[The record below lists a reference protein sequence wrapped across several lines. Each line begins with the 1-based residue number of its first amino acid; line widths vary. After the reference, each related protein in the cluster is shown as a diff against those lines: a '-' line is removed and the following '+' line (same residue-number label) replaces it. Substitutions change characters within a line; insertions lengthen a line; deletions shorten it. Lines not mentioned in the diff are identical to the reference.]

1 LFWFIIVD
9 NLNQLTPHVTEF
21 EGMLPINLTRSL
33 LVLIVMAFFATAFYA
48 QETRAYFFD
57 DPAAFAKASA
67 NVSTIDFEAYAP
79 KRGFGKYRPDT
90 GMNVAG
96 IGFKAYGGGRFGA
109 GTIYVPS
116 RDYIALN
123 PGLTM
128 LDGAHV
134 AWSPPNQPGN
144 AYLELRFPAGVK
156 SWGADLWTMQPVASP
171 LEITVV
177 TQDGRSHTATVTT
190 KRRPER
196 TFAGVVS
203 EVEIASLRF
212 TLAKGQSGLM
222 LDNLAFGAKADGVDL
237 AALSTVRAERP
248 DEQAGGRRLPNPSDL
263 PFEPLRP
270 GQTRIERDGSPP
282 PTDPP
287 AASKRSGTTPASSGA
302 AFTSSGSIFYVRD
315 GKEIRAMSSDGKNDR
330 RFWTHE
336 GALPGAGIN
345 ELAWSPDG
353 GELAFS
359 SGHDSVASYYHA
371 DIYAIKPDGTSFR
384 RITNTPD
391 RKDYGKYG
399 KGTVTV
405 TVRNEQPIYRT
416 SRASQGIFIVYV
428 VGADMPQPITLPP
441 GSSRTLT
448 FRNVADFGDH
458 AQAVVAINA
467 ATRWIIPGTDV
478 QAGKTV
484 KAPDLGISGDGLEL
498 LGAFRPVWK
507 RDGSRI
513 SYRNGLCIVSSI
525 ASRPPIGHSFDPL
538 FKGAKPPAPC
548 AWDWGPTAETAD
560 QLLYFVDAD
569 EAITMYRI
577 TGSGQHPGEKIVSY
591 SKEQFYFIRDLR
603 WLPDGSGFLFSAA
616 EVAKGAGNIYR
627 YDLGARK
634 TLPVTNLE
642 EGFPRSFSI
651 APDGRSLVFERTAA
665 FIDDAADLWII
676 GIDGSG
682 LRMLAKNAYA
692 PAWGK

>member
-1 LFWFIIVD
+1 MVGKST
-9 NLNQLTPHVTEF
+9 QLTPHATEF
-21 EGMLPINLTRSL
+21 NGMLPVYLTRSF
-33 LVLIVMAFFATAFYA
+33 LIFVASASFAAFLQA
-48 QETRAYFFD
+48 QESRAYFFD
-57 DPAAFAKASA
+57 DPAAFARASA
-67 NVSTIDFEAYAP
+67 SVRTIDFEAHAP
-79 KRGFGKYRPDT
+79 RRGFGKYPPDA
-90 GMNVAG
+90 GLRVAG
-96 IGFKAYGGGRFGA
+96 IRFKTHGGGRFGA
-109 GTIYVPS
+109 GTIYIPS

-123 PGLTM
+123 PGLKM
-128 LDGAHV
+128 IEGAHV

-144 AYLELRFPAGVK
+144 AYLELSLPAGVR
-156 SWGADLWTMQPVASP
+156 SWGADLWAMQPVASP
-171 LEITVV
+171 IEITVV
-177 TQDGRSHTATVTT
+177 TKDGGSNTSTVTT
-190 KRRPER
+190 KRRPDR
-196 TFAGVVS
+196 TFVGVVS
-203 EVEIASLRF
+203 EAEITSVRF

-237 AALSTVRAERP
+237 AALSTVQAERP
-248 DEQAGGRRLPNPSDL
+248 NEQAGNRRLPSPSDIPL
-263 PFEPLRP
+263 EPLRP
-270 GQTRIERDGSPP
+270 GQTRMKRDGSST

-287 AASKRSGTTPASSGA
+287 AGSKSSGTRPASSGA
-302 AFTSSGSIFYVRD
+302 EPNSPGNIYYVRD
-315 GKEIRAMSSDGKNDR
+315 GKEIRAMSPDGKNDR
-330 RFWTHE
+330 QFWTHE

-345 ELAWSPDG
+345 ELAWCPDG

-371 DIYAIKPDGTSFR
+371 DIYAIKPDGTNFR
-384 RITNTPD
+384 KITNTPD
-391 RKDYGKYG
+391 RKDYANYG

-405 TVRNEQPIYRT
+405 TVRNEQPIYLT
-416 SRASQGIFIVYV
+416 SRASQGTFIVYV

-484 KAPDLGISGDGLEL
+484 RAPDLGISGDGLEL
-498 LGAFRPVWK
+498 LGAFRPIWK

-525 ASRPPIGHSFDPL
+525 ASRPPIGHIFDPL

-560 QLLYFVDAD
+560 QLLYFVDGD
-569 EAITMYRI
+569 DAITMYRI
-577 TGSGQHPGEKIVSY
+577 TGSGQHPGEKLVAY
-591 SKEQFYFIRDLR
+591 PKEQFYFIRDLR

-616 EVAKGAGNIYR
+616 EFAKGAGNIYR
-627 YDLGARK
+627 HDLATRK
-634 TLPVTNLE
+634 TSPVTNLE
-642 EGFPRSFSI
+642 EGYARSFSI
-651 APDGRSLVFERTAA
+651 APDGKSLVLERTAA
-665 FIDDAADLWII
+665 FIDDTADLWVV
-676 GIDGSG
+676 GMDGRG
-682 LRMLAKNAYA
+682 LRMFAKNAYA